1 MLQLVPVNQG
11 QLILLHY
18 KTSVIRYIIKFTT
31 CNIVKGN
38 ENPFAVRVNSL

>member
-18 KTSVIRYIIKFTT
+18 KTSVIRHIRQVYNT
-31 CNIVKGN
+31 
-38 ENPFAVRVNSL
+38 